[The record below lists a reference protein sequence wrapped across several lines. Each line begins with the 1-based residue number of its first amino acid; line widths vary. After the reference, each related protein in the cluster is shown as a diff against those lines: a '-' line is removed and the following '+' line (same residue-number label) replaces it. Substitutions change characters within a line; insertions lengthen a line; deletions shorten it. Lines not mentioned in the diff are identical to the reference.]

1 MISKNETINC
11 CIYYLCV
18 MADLLELAFAC
29 FVIYLLY
36 KLVFGLIVPVSKAAS
51 QVKSKMNEFSQMQ
64 QQQMRQQQ
72 ATPPP
77 APKPVPKKSSKED
90 DYIDFEEVK

>member
-1 MISKNETINC
+1 ME
-11 CIYYLCV
+11 
-18 MADLLELAFAC
+18 ELVELGITC

-36 KLVFGLIVPVSKAAS
+36 KLVFNFIVPVSKAAS
-51 QVKSKMNEFSQMQ
+51 QVKSKMNEFNQMH

-72 ATPPP
+72 PVPPP
-77 APKPVPKKSSKED
+77 SPKPSPKKASKDD